1 MVADSGEWVPK
12 VISRCRARGANI
24 PANMTESAERSVAIY
39 SVEPSHFGSPATRV
53 QRAIIVLIVTF
64 IFELIEFKLRKYL
77 GLTFAQQLVRAGSIA
92 AFVAGW
98 YWWLYL
104 RGRRYLLEV
113 RPDSIIQKAG
123 ERTKTF
129 YPWDIA
135 TVSEVRDPLSVPG
148 QLVRGYRSS
157 LFIPEGLPAY
167 EDVKTKIDAIKRS

>member
-24 PANMTESAERSVAIY
+24 PANMAESAERSVAIY

-92 AFVAGW
+92 AFFADGGIC
-98 YWWLYL
+98 L
-104 RGRRYLLEV
+104 RSALIPSSKRQEKGPKLFTPGTLRPCPKSETHSRYLVSLCV
-113 RPDSIIQKAG
+113 VTALACLFLRAYQHM
-123 ERTKTF
+123 RTSRRNLT
-129 YPWDIA
+129 
-135 TVSEVRDPLSVPG
+135 L
-148 QLVRGYRSS
+148 
-157 LFIPEGLPAY
+157 
-167 EDVKTKIDAIKRS
+167 